1 MAKSI
6 KANYLF
12 NLINSGSQLLFP
24 LITFP
29 YASRIM
35 MADGI
40 GQVNFFQSIISYIS
54 LFTCLGIPMYAI
66 REVAKVRDNPEK
78 MTRITVEI
86 LLLHAFLTLLG
97 YMAVTVICLTV
108 TKVQTDISLFLLL
121 SSTIF
126 FTAIG
131 CEWFYQ
137 GIEDFKYVAMRGMA
151 VKIISVVLLFLLVKS
166 KEDILWY
173 GVYSVF
179 GVLGGNIFNFI
190 RLRKYLRKNTFKF
203 RELHPF
209 RHMKPALHIFAF
221 NVIVS
226 IYLQL
231 NNVLL
236 GFMKGA
242 EFVGYFTAATKILVI
257 TMSISS
263 SLGAVMMP
271 RTSNLIAENKLDEF
285 KVLIQKSY
293 DFILALTIPLSIGLI
308 FTSNSAIL
316 MLCGDGF
323 APAVLTSQIVAFNI
337 LMVGISNV
345 IGMQVLYPI
354 GKINIVILC
363 TFIGAMVN
371 VLLNICL
378 IPYYGHNGTALA
390 YLLAET
396 TVMASMLF
404 IGHKYVPIRFFKKEY
419 LHYLLGSVV
428 MGISL
433 YGILL
438 MDLSNAITLITMIM
452 VGVGVYGSVLLLLR
466 NHLGLMVLEW
476 GRKNLRNKISHDGM
490 FK

>member
-1 MAKSI
+1 MAKSV

-12 NLINSGSQLLFP
+12 NLINSASQLLFP

-97 YMAVTVICLTV
+97 YMAVAVICLTV
-108 TKVQTDISLFLLL
+108 TKVQTDIPLFLLL
-121 SSTIF
+121 SATIF

-137 GIEDFKYVAMRGMA
+137 GIEDFKYVAIRGLL
-151 VKIISVVLLFLLVKS
+151 VKLLSVVLLFLFVKT

-173 GVYSVF
+173 GAYTVL

-190 RLRKYLRKNTFKF
+190 RLRKYLHRDVIDF
-203 RELHPF
+203 RALHPL
-209 RHMKPALHIFAF
+209 RHLKPALHVFAL
-221 NVIVS
+221 NVVIS

-236 GFMKGA
+236 GFMKDA
-242 EFVGYFTAATKILVI
+242 EAVGYFTAATKIMMI

-263 SLGAVMMP
+263 SLGAVIMP
-271 RTSNLIAENKLDEF
+271 RTSNLIAEGRMDEF
-285 KVLIQKSY
+285 RILIQKSY
-293 DFILALTIPLSIGLI
+293 DFVLALAMPLTVGLI
-308 FTSNSAIL
+308 FTSPSIIL
-316 MLCGDGF
+316 LLSGEGF
-323 APAVLTSQIVAFNI
+323 APAVLTSQIVASNI
-337 LMVGISNV
+337 LMVGLSGVMGI
-345 IGMQVLYPI
+345 QVLYPL

-363 TFIGAMVN
+363 TLIGAAVNVFFN
-371 VLLNICL
+371 VLL
-378 IPYYGHNGTALA
+378 IPRYGHNGTTVA
-390 YLLAET
+390 YMLAEVAV
-396 TVMASMLF
+396 TVSMFL
-404 IGHKYVPIRFFKKEY
+404 IGRKYIPIQFLKKQH
-419 LHYLLGSVV
+419 LHYVGGGIVMGGVLYFISLLGLSI
-428 MGISL
+428 IS
-433 YGILL
+433 
-438 MDLSNAITLITMIM
+438 TLITMICVGIM
-452 VGVGVYGSVLLLLR
+452 VYIIVLLWLKDSI
-466 NHLGLMVLEW
+466 GMVILSIVW
-476 GRKNLRNKISHDGM
+476 RKMKCRC
-490 FK
+490 

>member
-1 MAKSI
+1 MAKSV

-12 NLINSGSQLLFP
+12 NLINSASQLLFP

-97 YMAVTVICLTV
+97 YMAVAVICLTV
-108 TKVQTDISLFLLL
+108 TKVQTDIPLFLLL
-121 SSTIF
+121 SATIF

-137 GIEDFKYVAMRGMA
+137 GIEDFKYVAIRGLL
-151 VKIISVVLLFLLVKS
+151 VKLLSVVLLFLFVKT

-173 GVYSVF
+173 GAYTVL

-190 RLRKYLRKNTFKF
+190 RLRKYLHRDVIDF
-203 RELHPF
+203 RALHPL
-209 RHMKPALHIFAF
+209 RHLKPALHVFAL
-221 NVIVS
+221 NVVIS

-236 GFMKGA
+236 GFMKDA
-242 EFVGYFTAATKILVI
+242 EAVGYFTAATKIMMI

-263 SLGAVMMP
+263 SLGAVIMP
-271 RTSNLIAENKLDEF
+271 RTSNLIAEGRMDEF
-285 KVLIQKSY
+285 RILIQKSY
-293 DFILALTIPLSIGLI
+293 DFVLALAMPLTVGLI
-308 FTSNSAIL
+308 FTSPSIIL
-316 MLCGDGF
+316 LLSGEGF
-323 APAVLTSQIVAFNI
+323 APAVLTSQIVASNI
-337 LMVGISNV
+337 LMVGLSGVMGI
-345 IGMQVLYPI
+345 QVLYPL

-363 TFIGAMVN
+363 TLIGAAVNVFFN
-371 VLLNICL
+371 VLL
-378 IPYYGHNGTALA
+378 IPRYGHNGTAVA
-390 YLLAET
+390 YMLAEVAV
-396 TVMASMLF
+396 TVSMFL
-404 IGHKYVPIRFFKKEY
+404 IGRKYIPIQFLKKQH
-419 LHYLLGSVV
+419 LHYVGGGIVMGGVLYFISLLGLSI
-428 MGISL
+428 IS
-433 YGILL
+433 
-438 MDLSNAITLITMIM
+438 TLITMIWAQLHK
-452 VGVGVYGSVLLLLR
+452 SVA
-466 NHLGLMVLEW
+466 
-476 GRKNLRNKISHDGM
+476 I
-490 FK
+490 

>member
-1 MAKSI
+1 MAKSV

-12 NLINSGSQLLFP
+12 NLINSASQLLFP

-97 YMAVTVICLTV
+97 YMAVAVICLTV
-108 TKVQTDISLFLLL
+108 TKVQTDIPLFLLL
-121 SSTIF
+121 SATIF

-137 GIEDFKYVAMRGMA
+137 GIEDFKYVAIRGWW
-151 VKIISVVLLFLLVKS
+151 VKLLSVVLLFLFVKT

-173 GVYSVF
+173 GAYTVL

-190 RLRKYLRKNTFKF
+190 RLRKYLHRDVIDF
-203 RELHPF
+203 RALHPL
-209 RHMKPALHIFAF
+209 RHLKPALHVFAL
-221 NVIVS
+221 NVVIS

-236 GFMKGA
+236 GFMKDA
-242 EFVGYFTAATKILVI
+242 EAVGYFTAATKIMMI

-263 SLGAVMMP
+263 SLGAVIMP
-271 RTSNLIAENKLDEF
+271 RTSNLIAEGRMDEF
-285 KVLIQKSY
+285 RILIQKSY
-293 DFILALTIPLSIGLI
+293 DFVLALAMPLTVGLI
-308 FTSNSAIL
+308 FTSPSIIL
-316 MLCGDGF
+316 LLSGEGF
-323 APAVLTSQIVAFNI
+323 APAVLTSQIVASNI
-337 LMVGISNV
+337 LMVGLSGVMGI
-345 IGMQVLYPI
+345 QVLYPL

-363 TFIGAMVN
+363 TLIGAAVNVFFN
-371 VLLNICL
+371 VLL
-378 IPYYGHNGTALA
+378 IPRYGHNGTAVA
-390 YLLAET
+390 YMLAEVAV
-396 TVMASMLF
+396 TVSMFL
-404 IGHKYVPIRFFKKEY
+404 IGRKYIPIQFLKKQH
-419 LHYLLGSVV
+419 LHYVGGCIVMGGVLYFISLLGLSI
-428 MGISL
+428 IS
-433 YGILL
+433 
-438 MDLSNAITLITMIM
+438 TLITMICVGIM
-452 VGVGVYGSVLLLLR
+452 VYIIVLLWLKDSI
-466 NHLGLMVLEW
+466 GMVILSIVW
-476 GRKNLRNKISHDGM
+476 RKMKCRC
-490 FK
+490 

>member
-1 MAKSI
+1 MAKSV

-12 NLINSGSQLLFP
+12 NLINSASQLLFP

-97 YMAVTVICLTV
+97 YMAVAVICLTV
-108 TKVQTDISLFLLL
+108 TKVQTDIPLFLLL
-121 SSTIF
+121 SATIF

-137 GIEDFKYVAMRGMA
+137 GIEDFKYVAIRGLL
-151 VKIISVVLLFLLVKS
+151 VKLLSVVLLFLFVKT

-173 GVYSVF
+173 GAYTVL

-190 RLRKYLRKNTFKF
+190 RLRKYLHRDVIDF
-203 RELHPF
+203 RALHPL
-209 RHMKPALHIFAF
+209 RHLKPALHVFAL
-221 NVIVS
+221 NVVIS

-236 GFMKGA
+236 GFMKDA
-242 EFVGYFTAATKILVI
+242 EAVGYFTAATKIMMI

-263 SLGAVMMP
+263 SLGAVIMP
-271 RTSNLIAENKLDEF
+271 RTSNLIAEGRMDEF
-285 KVLIQKSY
+285 RILIQKSY
-293 DFILALTIPLSIGLI
+293 DFVLALAMPLTVGLI
-308 FTSNSAIL
+308 FTSPSIIL
-316 MLCGDGF
+316 LLSGEGF
-323 APAVLTSQIVAFNI
+323 APAVLTSQIVASNI
-337 LMVGISNV
+337 LMVGLSGVMGI
-345 IGMQVLYPI
+345 QVLYPL

-363 TFIGAMVN
+363 TLIGAAVNVFFN
-371 VLLNICL
+371 VLL
-378 IPYYGHNGTALA
+378 IPRYGHNGTAVA
-390 YLLAET
+390 YMLAEVAV
-396 TVMASMLF
+396 TVSMFL
-404 IGHKYVPIRFFKKEY
+404 IGRKYIPIQFLKKQH
-419 LHYLLGSVV
+419 LHYVGGGIVMGGVLYFISLLGLSI
-428 MGISL
+428 IS
-433 YGILL
+433 
-438 MDLSNAITLITMIM
+438 TLITMICVGIM
-452 VGVGVYGSVLLLLR
+452 VYIIV
-466 NHLGLMVLEW
+466 W
-476 GRKNLRNKISHDGM
+476 RKMKCRC
-490 FK
+490 

>member
-1 MAKSI
+1 MAKSV

-12 NLINSGSQLLFP
+12 NLINSASQLLFP

-97 YMAVTVICLTV
+97 YMAVAVICLTV
-108 TKVQTDISLFLLL
+108 TKVQTDIPLFLLL
-121 SSTIF
+121 SATIF

-137 GIEDFKYVAMRGMA
+137 GIEDFKYVAIRGLL
-151 VKIISVVLLFLLVKS
+151 VKLLSVVLLFLFVKT

-173 GVYSVF
+173 GAYTVL

-190 RLRKYLRKNTFKF
+190 RLRKYLHRDVIDF
-203 RELHPF
+203 RALHPL
-209 RHMKPALHIFAF
+209 RHLKPALHVFAL
-221 NVIVS
+221 NVVIS

-236 GFMKGA
+236 GFMKDA
-242 EFVGYFTAATKILVI
+242 EAVGYFTAATKIMMI

-263 SLGAVMMP
+263 SLGAVIMP
-271 RTSNLIAENKLDEF
+271 RTSNLIAEGRMDEF
-285 KVLIQKSY
+285 RILIQKSY
-293 DFILALTIPLSIGLI
+293 DFVLALAMPLTVGLI
-308 FTSNSAIL
+308 FTSPSIIL
-316 MLCGDGF
+316 LLSGEGF
-323 APAVLTSQIVAFNI
+323 APAVLTSQIVASNI
-337 LMVGISNV
+337 LMVGLSGVMGI
-345 IGMQVLYPI
+345 QVLYPF

-363 TFIGAMVN
+363 TLIGAAVNVFFN
-371 VLLNICL
+371 VLL
-378 IPYYGHNGTALA
+378 IPRYGHNGTAVA
-390 YLLAET
+390 YMLAEVAV
-396 TVMASMLF
+396 TVSMFL
-404 IGHKYVPIRFFKKEY
+404 IGRKYIPIQFLKKQH
-419 LHYLLGSVV
+419 LHYVGGGIVMGGVLYFISLLGLSI
-428 MGISL
+428 IS
-433 YGILL
+433 
-438 MDLSNAITLITMIM
+438 TLITMICVGIM
-452 VGVGVYGSVLLLLR
+452 VYIIVLLWLKDSI
-466 NHLGLMVLEW
+466 GMVILSIVW
-476 GRKNLRNKISHDGM
+476 RKMKCRC
-490 FK
+490 

>member
-1 MAKSI
+1 MAKSV

-12 NLINSGSQLLFP
+12 NLINSASQLLFP

-97 YMAVTVICLTV
+97 YMAVAVICLTV
-108 TKVQTDISLFLLL
+108 TKVQTDIPLFLLL
-121 SSTIF
+121 SATIF

-137 GIEDFKYVAMRGMA
+137 GIEDFKYVAIRGLL
-151 VKIISVVLLFLLVKS
+151 VKLLSVVLLFLFVKT

-173 GVYSVF
+173 GAYTVL

-190 RLRKYLRKNTFKF
+190 RLRKYLHRDVIDF
-203 RELHPF
+203 RALHPL
-209 RHMKPALHIFAF
+209 RHLKPALHVFAL
-221 NVIVS
+221 NVVIS

-236 GFMKGA
+236 GFMKDA
-242 EFVGYFTAATKILVI
+242 EAVGYFTAATKIMMI

-263 SLGAVMMP
+263 SLGAVIMP
-271 RTSNLIAENKLDEF
+271 RTSNLIAEGRMDEF
-285 KVLIQKSY
+285 RILIQKSY
-293 DFILALTIPLSIGLI
+293 DFVLALAMPLTVCFI
-308 FTSNSAIL
+308 FTSPSIIL
-316 MLCGDGF
+316 LLSGEGF
-323 APAVLTSQIVAFNI
+323 APAVLTSQIVASNI
-337 LMVGISNV
+337 LMVGLSGVMGI
-345 IGMQVLYPI
+345 QVLYPL

-363 TFIGAMVN
+363 TLIGAAVNVFFN
-371 VLLNICL
+371 VLL
-378 IPYYGHNGTALA
+378 IPRYGHNGTAVA
-390 YLLAET
+390 YMLAEVAV
-396 TVMASMLF
+396 TVSMFL
-404 IGHKYVPIRFFKKEY
+404 IGRKYIPIQFLKKQH
-419 LHYLLGSVV
+419 LHYVGGGIVMGGVLYFISLLGLSI
-428 MGISL
+428 IS
-433 YGILL
+433 
-438 MDLSNAITLITMIM
+438 TLITMICVGIM
-452 VGVGVYGSVLLLLR
+452 VYIIVLLWLKDSI
-466 NHLGLMVLEW
+466 GMVILSIVW
-476 GRKNLRNKISHDGM
+476 RKMKCRC
-490 FK
+490 

>member
-1 MAKSI
+1 MAKSV

-12 NLINSGSQLLFP
+12 NLINSASQLLFP

-97 YMAVTVICLTV
+97 YMAVAVICLTV
-108 TKVQTDISLFLLL
+108 TKVQTDIPLFLLL
-121 SSTIF
+121 SATIF

-137 GIEDFKYVAMRGMA
+137 GIEDFKYVAIRGLL
-151 VKIISVVLLFLLVKS
+151 VKLLSVVLLFLFVKT

-173 GVYSVF
+173 GAYTVL

-190 RLRKYLRKNTFKF
+190 RLRKYLHRDVIDF
-203 RELHPF
+203 RALHPL
-209 RHMKPALHIFAF
+209 RHLKPALHVFAL
-221 NVIVS
+221 NVVIS

-236 GFMKGA
+236 GFMKDA
-242 EFVGYFTAATKILVI
+242 EAVGYFTAATKIMMI

-263 SLGAVMMP
+263 SLGAVIMP
-271 RTSNLIAENKLDEF
+271 RTSNLIAEGRMDEF
-285 KVLIQKSY
+285 RILIQKSY
-293 DFILALTIPLSIGLI
+293 DFVLALAMPLTVGLI
-308 FTSNSAIL
+308 FTSPSIIL
-316 MLCGDGF
+316 LLSGEGF
-323 APAVLTSQIVAFNI
+323 APAVLTSQIVASNI
-337 LMVGISNV
+337 LMVGLSGVMGI
-345 IGMQVLYPI
+345 QVLYPL

-363 TFIGAMVN
+363 TLIGAAVNVFFN
-371 VLLNICL
+371 VLL
-378 IPYYGHNGTALA
+378 IPRYGHNGTAVA
-390 YLLAET
+390 YMLAEVAV
-396 TVMASMLF
+396 TVSMFL
-404 IGHKYVPIRFFKKEY
+404 IGRKYIPIQFLKKQH
-419 LHYLLGSVV
+419 LHYV
-428 MGISL
+428 
-433 YGILL
+433 
-438 MDLSNAITLITMIM
+438 
-452 VGVGVYGSVLLLLR
+452 
-466 NHLGLMVLEW
+466 
-476 GRKNLRNKISHDGM
+476 
-490 FK
+490 

>member
-1 MAKSI
+1 MAKSV

-12 NLINSGSQLLFP
+12 NLINSASQLLFP

-97 YMAVTVICLTV
+97 YMAVAVICLTV
-108 TKVQTDISLFLLL
+108 TKVQTDIPLFLLL
-121 SSTIF
+121 SATIF

-137 GIEDFKYVAMRGMA
+137 GIEDFKYVAIRGLL
-151 VKIISVVLLFLLVKS
+151 VKLLSVVLLFLFVKT

-173 GVYSVF
+173 GAYTVL

-190 RLRKYLRKNTFKF
+190 RLRKYLHRDVIDF
-203 RELHPF
+203 RALHPL
-209 RHMKPALHIFAF
+209 RHLKPALHVFAL
-221 NVIVS
+221 NVVIS

-236 GFMKGA
+236 GFMKDA
-242 EFVGYFTAATKILVI
+242 EAVGYFTAATKIMMI

-263 SLGAVMMP
+263 SLGAVIMP
-271 RTSNLIAENKLDEF
+271 RTSNLIAEGRMDEF
-285 KVLIQKSY
+285 RILIQKSY
-293 DFILALTIPLSIGLI
+293 DFVLALAMPLTVGLI
-308 FTSNSAIL
+308 FTSPSIIL
-316 MLCGDGF
+316 LLSGEGF
-323 APAVLTSQIVAFNI
+323 APAVLTSQIVASNI
-337 LMVGISNV
+337 LMVGLSGVMGI
-345 IGMQVLYPI
+345 QVLYPL

-363 TFIGAMVN
+363 TLIGAAVNVFFN
-371 VLLNICL
+371 VLL
-378 IPYYGHNGTALA
+378 IPRYGHNGTAVA
-390 YLLAET
+390 YMLAEVAV
-396 TVMASMLF
+396 TVSMFL
-404 IGHKYVPIRFFKKEY
+404 IGRKYIPIQFLKKQH
-419 LHYLLGSVV
+419 LHYVGGGIVMGGVLYFISLLGLSI
-428 MGISL
+428 IS
-433 YGILL
+433 
-438 MDLSNAITLITMIM
+438 TLITMICVGIM
-452 VGVGVYGSVLLLLR
+452 VYIIVLLWLKDSI
-466 NHLGLMVLEW
+466 GMVILSIVW
-476 GRKNLRNKISHDGM
+476 RKMKCRC
-490 FK
+490 

>member
-1 MAKSI
+1 MIKSV

-12 NLINSGSQLLFP
+12 NLINSASQLLFP

-97 YMAVTVICLTV
+97 YMAVAVICLTV
-108 TKVQTDISLFLLL
+108 TKVQTDIPLFLLL
-121 SSTIF
+121 SATIF

-137 GIEDFKYVAMRGMA
+137 GIEDFKYVAIRGLL
-151 VKIISVVLLFLLVKS
+151 VKLLSVVLLFLFVKT

-173 GVYSVF
+173 GAYTVL

-190 RLRKYLRKNTFKF
+190 RLRKYLHRDVIDF
-203 RELHPF
+203 RALHPL
-209 RHMKPALHIFAF
+209 RHLKPALHVFAL
-221 NVIVS
+221 NVVIS

-236 GFMKGA
+236 GFMKDA
-242 EFVGYFTAATKILVI
+242 EAVGYFTAATKIMMI

-263 SLGAVMMP
+263 SLGAVIMP
-271 RTSNLIAENKLDEF
+271 RTSNLIAEGRMDEF
-285 KVLIQKSY
+285 RILIQKSY
-293 DFILALTIPLSIGLI
+293 DFVLALAMPLTVGLI
-308 FTSNSAIL
+308 FTSPSIIL
-316 MLCGDGF
+316 LLSGEGF
-323 APAVLTSQIVAFNI
+323 APAVLTSQIVASNI
-337 LMVGISNV
+337 LMVGLSGVMGI
-345 IGMQVLYPI
+345 QVLYPL

-363 TFIGAMVN
+363 TLIGAAVNVFFN
-371 VLLNICL
+371 VLL
-378 IPYYGHNGTALA
+378 IPRYGHNGTAVA
-390 YLLAET
+390 YMLAEVAV
-396 TVMASMLF
+396 TVSMFL
-404 IGHKYVPIRFFKKEY
+404 IGRKYIPIQFLKKQH
-419 LHYLLGSVV
+419 LHYVGGGIVMGGVLYFISLLGLSI
-428 MGISL
+428 IS
-433 YGILL
+433 
-438 MDLSNAITLITMIM
+438 TLITMICVGIM
-452 VGVGVYGSVLLLLR
+452 VYIIVLLWLKDSI
-466 NHLGLMVLEW
+466 GMVILSIVW
-476 GRKNLRNKISHDGM
+476 RKMKCRC
-490 FK
+490 

>member
-1 MAKSI
+1 MAKSV

-12 NLINSGSQLLFP
+12 NLINSASQLLFP

-97 YMAVTVICLTV
+97 YMAVAVICLTV
-108 TKVQTDISLFLLL
+108 TKVQTDIPLFLLL
-121 SSTIF
+121 SATIF

-137 GIEDFKYVAMRGMA
+137 GIEDFKYVAIRGLL
-151 VKIISVVLLFLLVKS
+151 VKLLSVVLLFLFVKT

-173 GVYSVF
+173 GAYTVL

-190 RLRKYLRKNTFKF
+190 RLRKYLHRDVIDF
-203 RELHPF
+203 RALHPL
-209 RHMKPALHIFAF
+209 RHLKPALHVFAL
-221 NVIVS
+221 NVVIS

-236 GFMKGA
+236 GFMKDA
-242 EFVGYFTAATKILVI
+242 EAVGYFTAATKIMMI

-263 SLGAVMMP
+263 SLGAVIMP
-271 RTSNLIAENKLDEF
+271 RTSNLIAEGRMDEF
-285 KVLIQKSY
+285 RILIQKSY
-293 DFILALTIPLSIGLI
+293 DFVLALAMPLTVGLI
-308 FTSNSAIL
+308 FTSPSIIL
-316 MLCGDGF
+316 LLSGEGF
-323 APAVLTSQIVAFNI
+323 APAVLTSQIVASNI
-337 LMVGISNV
+337 LMVGLSGVMGI
-345 IGMQVLYPI
+345 QVLYPL

-363 TFIGAMVN
+363 TLIGAAVNVFFN
-371 VLLNICL
+371 VLL
-378 IPYYGHNGTALA
+378 IPRYGHNGTAVA
-390 YLLAET
+390 YMLAEVAV
-396 TVMASMLF
+396 TVSMFL
-404 IGHKYVPIRFFKKEY
+404 IGRKYIPIQFLKKQH
-419 LHYLLGSVV
+419 LHYVGGGIVMGGVLYFISLLGLSI
-428 MGISL
+428 IS
-433 YGILL
+433 
-438 MDLSNAITLITMIM
+438 TLITMICVGIM
-452 VGVGVYGSVLLLLR
+452 VYIIVLLWLKDSI
-466 NHLGLMVLEW
+466 GMVILSIVW
-476 GRKNLRNKISHDGM
+476 RKMRCRC
-490 FK
+490 

>member
-1 MAKSI
+1 MAKSV

-12 NLINSGSQLLFP
+12 NLINSASQLLFP

-97 YMAVTVICLTV
+97 YMAVAVICLTV
-108 TKVQTDISLFLLL
+108 TKVQTDIPLFLLL
-121 SSTIF
+121 SATIF

-137 GIEDFKYVAMRGMA
+137 GIEDFKYVAIRGLL
-151 VKIISVVLLFLLVKS
+151 VKLLSVVLLFLFVKT

-173 GVYSVF
+173 GAYTVL

-190 RLRKYLRKNTFKF
+190 RLRKYLHRDVIDF
-203 RELHPF
+203 RALHPL
-209 RHMKPALHIFAF
+209 RHLKPALHVFAL
-221 NVIVS
+221 NVVIS

-236 GFMKGA
+236 GFMKDA
-242 EFVGYFTAATKILVI
+242 EAVGYFTAATKIMMI

-263 SLGAVMMP
+263 SLGAVIMP
-271 RTSNLIAENKLDEF
+271 RTSNLIAEGRMDEF
-285 KVLIQKSY
+285 RILIQKSY
-293 DFILALTIPLSIGLI
+293 DFVLALAMPLTVGLI
-308 FTSNSAIL
+308 FTSPSIIL
-316 MLCGDGF
+316 LLSGEGF
-323 APAVLTSQIVAFNI
+323 APAVLTSQIVASNI
-337 LMVGISNV
+337 LMVGLSGVMGI
-345 IGMQVLYPI
+345 QVLYPL

-363 TFIGAMVN
+363 TLIGAAVNVFFN
-371 VLLNICL
+371 VLL
-378 IPYYGHNGTALA
+378 IPRYGHNGTAGA
-390 YLLAET
+390 YMLAEVAV
-396 TVMASMLF
+396 TVSMFL
-404 IGHKYVPIRFFKKEY
+404 IGRKYIPIQFLKKQH
-419 LHYLLGSVV
+419 LHYVGGGIVMGGVLYFISLLGLSI
-428 MGISL
+428 IS
-433 YGILL
+433 
-438 MDLSNAITLITMIM
+438 TLITMICVGIM
-452 VGVGVYGSVLLLLR
+452 VYIIVLLWLKDSI
-466 NHLGLMVLEW
+466 GMVILSIVW
-476 GRKNLRNKISHDGM
+476 RKMKCRC
-490 FK
+490 

>member
-1 MAKSI
+1 MAKSV

-12 NLINSGSQLLFP
+12 NLINSASQLLFP

-97 YMAVTVICLTV
+97 YMAVAVICLTV
-108 TKVQTDISLFLLL
+108 TKVQTDIPLFLLL
-121 SSTIF
+121 SATIF

-137 GIEDFKYVAMRGMA
+137 GIEDFKYVAIRGLL
-151 VKIISVVLLFLLVKS
+151 VKLLSVVLLFLFVKT

-173 GVYSVF
+173 GAYTVL

-190 RLRKYLRKNTFKF
+190 RLRKYLHRDVIDF
-203 RELHPF
+203 RALHPL
-209 RHMKPALHIFAF
+209 RHLKPALHVFAL
-221 NVIVS
+221 NVVIS

-236 GFMKGA
+236 GFMKDA
-242 EFVGYFTAATKILVI
+242 EAVGYFTAATKIMMI

-263 SLGAVMMP
+263 SLGAVIMP
-271 RTSNLIAENKLDEF
+271 RTSNLIAEGRMDEF
-285 KVLIQKSY
+285 RILIQKSY
-293 DFILALTIPLSIGLI
+293 DFVLALAMPLTVGLI
-308 FTSNSAIL
+308 FTSPSIIL
-316 MLCGDGF
+316 LLSGEGF
-323 APAVLTSQIVAFNI
+323 APAVLTSQIVASNI
-337 LMVGISNV
+337 LMVGLSGVMGI
-345 IGMQVLYPI
+345 QVLYPL

-363 TFIGAMVN
+363 TLIGAAVNVFFN
-371 VLLNICL
+371 VLL
-378 IPYYGHNGTALA
+378 IPRYGHNGTAVA
-390 YLLAET
+390 YMLAEVAV
-396 TVMASMLF
+396 TVSMFL
-404 IGHKYVPIRFFKKEY
+404 IGRKYIPIQFLKKQH
-419 LHYLLGSVV
+419 LHYVGGGIVMGGVLYFISLLGLSI
-428 MGISL
+428 IS
-433 YGILL
+433 
-438 MDLSNAITLITMIM
+438 TLITMIC
-452 VGVGVYGSVLLLLR
+452 VGIMAQLHKSVA
-466 NHLGLMVLEW
+466 
-476 GRKNLRNKISHDGM
+476 I
-490 FK
+490 

>member
-1 MAKSI
+1 MAKSV

-12 NLINSGSQLLFP
+12 NLINSASQLLFP

-97 YMAVTVICLTV
+97 YMAVAVICLTV
-108 TKVQTDISLFLLL
+108 TKVQTDIPLFLLL
-121 SSTIF
+121 SATIF

-137 GIEDFKYVAMRGMA
+137 GIEDFKYVAIRGLL
-151 VKIISVVLLFLLVKS
+151 VKLLSVVLLFLFVKT

-173 GVYSVF
+173 GAYTVL

-190 RLRKYLRKNTFKF
+190 RLRKYLHRDVIDF
-203 RELHPF
+203 RALHPL
-209 RHMKPALHIFAF
+209 RHLKPALHVFAL
-221 NVIVS
+221 NVVIS

-236 GFMKGA
+236 GFMKDA
-242 EFVGYFTAATKILVI
+242 EAVGYFTAATKIMMI

-263 SLGAVMMP
+263 SLGAVIMP
-271 RTSNLIAENKLDEF
+271 RTSNLIAEGRMDEF
-285 KVLIQKSY
+285 RILIQKSY
-293 DFILALTIPLSIGLI
+293 DFVLALAMPLTVGLI
-308 FTSNSAIL
+308 FTSPSIIL
-316 MLCGDGF
+316 LLSGEGF
-323 APAVLTSQIVAFNI
+323 APAVLTSQIVASNI
-337 LMVGISNV
+337 LMVGLSGVMGI
-345 IGMQVLYPI
+345 QVLYPL

-363 TFIGAMVN
+363 TLIGAAVNVFFN
-371 VLLNICL
+371 VLL
-378 IPYYGHNGTALA
+378 IPRYGHNGTAVA
-390 YLLAET
+390 YMLAEVAV
-396 TVMASMLF
+396 TVSMFL
-404 IGHKYVPIRFFKKEY
+404 IGRKYIPIQFLKKQH
-419 LHYLLGSVV
+419 LHYVGGGIVMGGVLYFISLLGLSI
-428 MGISL
+428 IS
-433 YGILL
+433 
-438 MDLSNAITLITMIM
+438 TLITMICVGIM
-452 VGVGVYGSVLLLLR
+452 VYIIVLL
-466 NHLGLMVLEW
+466 
-476 GRKNLRNKISHDGM
+476 
-490 FK
+490 

>member
-1 MAKSI
+1 MAKSV

-12 NLINSGSQLLFP
+12 NLINSASQLLFP

-66 REVAKVRDNPEK
+66 REVAKVRHNPEK

-97 YMAVTVICLTV
+97 YMAVAVICLTV
-108 TKVQTDISLFLLL
+108 TKVQTDIPLFLLL
-121 SSTIF
+121 SATIF

-137 GIEDFKYVAMRGMA
+137 GIEDFKYVAVRGLL
-151 VKIISVVLLFLLVKS
+151 VKLFSVVLLFLLVKT

-173 GVYSVF
+173 GAYTVL

-190 RLRKYLRKNTFKF
+190 RLRKYLHRDVINV
-203 RELHPF
+203 RALHPL
-209 RHMKPALHIFAF
+209 RHLKPALHVFAL
-221 NVIVS
+221 NVVIS

-236 GFMKGA
+236 GFMKDA
-242 EFVGYFTAATKILVI
+242 EAVGYFTAATKIMMI

-263 SLGAVMMP
+263 SLGAVIMP
-271 RTSNLIAENKLDEF
+271 RTSNLIAEGRMDEF
-285 KVLIQKSY
+285 RILIQKSY
-293 DFILALTIPLSIGLI
+293 DFVLALAMPLTVGLI
-308 FTSNSAIL
+308 FTSPSVIL
-316 MLCGDGF
+316 LLSGKGF

-337 LMVGISNV
+337 LMVGLSGVMGI
-345 IGMQVLYPI
+345 QVLYPL

-363 TFIGAMVN
+363 TLIGAAVNVFLN
-371 VLLNICL
+371 VLL
-378 IPYYGHNGTALA
+378 IPRYGHNGTAVA
-390 YLLAET
+390 YMLAEVAVT
-396 TVMASMLF
+396 VSMFLIGRKYIPIQFFKRRHLNYVLGSIVMALCLYF
-404 IGHKYVPIRFFKKEY
+404 
-419 LHYLLGSVV
+419 
-428 MGISL
+428 ISL
-433 YGILL
+433 FGLANVI
-438 MDLSNAITLITMIM
+438 MLIIM
-452 VGVGVYGSVLLLLR
+452 MVVGVIMYACVELILKDPIGVFFWETIKS
-466 NHLGLMVLEW
+466 HL
-476 GRKNLRNKISHDGM
+476 NKIKI
-490 FK
+490 FL

>member
-1 MAKSI
+1 MAKSV

-12 NLINSGSQLLFP
+12 NLMNSASQLLFP

-97 YMAVTVICLTV
+97 YMAVAVICLTV
-108 TKVQTDISLFLLL
+108 TKVQTDIPLFLLL
-121 SSTIF
+121 SATIF

-137 GIEDFKYVAMRGMA
+137 GIEDFKYVAIRGLL
-151 VKIISVVLLFLLVKS
+151 VKLLSVVLLFLFVKT

-173 GVYSVF
+173 GAYTVL

-190 RLRKYLRKNTFKF
+190 RLRKYLHRDVIDF
-203 RELHPF
+203 RALHPL
-209 RHMKPALHIFAF
+209 RHLKPALHVFAL
-221 NVIVS
+221 NVVIS

-236 GFMKGA
+236 GFMKDA
-242 EFVGYFTAATKILVI
+242 EAVGYFTAATKIMMI

-263 SLGAVMMP
+263 SLGAVIMP
-271 RTSNLIAENKLDEF
+271 RTSNLIAEGRMDEF
-285 KVLIQKSY
+285 RILIQKSY
-293 DFILALTIPLSIGLI
+293 DFVLALAMPLTVGLI
-308 FTSNSAIL
+308 FTSPSIIL
-316 MLCGDGF
+316 LLSGEGF
-323 APAVLTSQIVAFNI
+323 APAVLTSQIVASNI
-337 LMVGISNV
+337 LMVGLSGVMGI
-345 IGMQVLYPI
+345 QVLYPL

-363 TFIGAMVN
+363 TLIGAAVNVFFN
-371 VLLNICL
+371 VLL
-378 IPYYGHNGTALA
+378 IPRYGHNGTAVA
-390 YLLAET
+390 YMLAEVAV
-396 TVMASMLF
+396 TVSMFL
-404 IGHKYVPIRFFKKEY
+404 IGRKYIPIQFLKKQH
-419 LHYLLGSVV
+419 LHYVGGGIVMGGVLYFISLLGLSI
-428 MGISL
+428 IS
-433 YGILL
+433 
-438 MDLSNAITLITMIM
+438 TLITMTCVCIM
-452 VGVGVYGSVLLLLR
+452 VYIIVLLWLKDSI
-466 NHLGLMVLEW
+466 GMVILSIVW
-476 GRKNLRNKISHDGM
+476 RKMKCRC
-490 FK
+490 

>member
-1 MAKSI
+1 MTKSV

-12 NLINSGSQLLFP
+12 NLINSASQLLFP

-97 YMAVTVICLTV
+97 YMTVAVICLTV
-108 TKVQTDISLFLLL
+108 TKVQTDIPLFLLL
-121 SSTIF
+121 SATIF

-137 GIEDFKYVAMRGMA
+137 GIEDFKYVAVRGLL
-151 VKIISVVLLFLLVKS
+151 VKLLSVVLLFLLVKT

-173 GVYSVF
+173 GAYSVL

-190 RLRKYLRKNTFKF
+190 RLRKYLH
-203 RELHPF
+203 REVIDVRALHPL
-209 RHMKPALHIFAF
+209 RHLKPALHVFAL
-221 NVIVS
+221 NVVIS

-236 GFMKGA
+236 GFMKDA
-242 EFVGYFTAATKILVI
+242 EAVGYFTAATKIMMI

-263 SLGAVMMP
+263 SLGAVIMP
-271 RTSNLIAENKLDEF
+271 RTSNLIAEGRMDEF
-285 KVLIQKSY
+285 RTLIQKSY
-293 DFILALTIPLSIGLI
+293 DFVLALAMPLTVGLI
-308 FTSNSAIL
+308 FTSPSVIL
-316 MLCGDGF
+316 LLSGEGF
-323 APAVLTSQIVAFNI
+323 APAVLTSQIVASNI
-337 LMVGISNV
+337 LMVGLSGVMGI
-345 IGMQVLYPI
+345 QVLYPL

-363 TFIGAMVN
+363 TLIGAAVNVFLN
-371 VLLNICL
+371 VLL
-378 IPYYGHNGTALA
+378 IPRYGHNGTAVA
-390 YLLAET
+390 YMLAEVAV
-396 TVMASMLF
+396 TVSMFL
-404 IGHKYVPIRFFKKEY
+404 IGRKYIPIQFLKKQH
-419 LHYLLGSVV
+419 LHYVGGGIVMGGFLYFISLLG
-428 MGISL
+428 
-433 YGILL
+433 
-438 MDLSNAITLITMIM
+438 LSNISTLITMICVGIM
-452 VGVGVYGSVLLLLR
+452 VYIIVLLWLKDSI
-466 NHLGLMVLEW
+466 GMVILSIVW
-476 GRKNLRNKISHDGM
+476 RKMKCRC
-490 FK
+490 

>member
-1 MAKSI
+1 MAKSV

-12 NLINSGSQLLFP
+12 NLINSASQLLFP

-97 YMAVTVICLTV
+97 YMAVAVICLTV
-108 TKVQTDISLFLLL
+108 TKVQTDIPLFLLL
-121 SSTIF
+121 SATIF

-137 GIEDFKYVAMRGMA
+137 GIEDFKYVAIRGLL
-151 VKIISVVLLFLLVKS
+151 VKLLSVVLLFLFVKT

-173 GVYSVF
+173 GAYTVL

-190 RLRKYLRKNTFKF
+190 RLRKYLHRDVIDF
-203 RELHPF
+203 RALHPL
-209 RHMKPALHIFAF
+209 RHLKPALHVFAL
-221 NVIVS
+221 NVVIS

-236 GFMKGA
+236 GFMKDA
-242 EFVGYFTAATKILVI
+242 EAVGYFTAATKIMMI

-263 SLGAVMMP
+263 SLGAVIMP
-271 RTSNLIAENKLDEF
+271 RTSNLIAEGRMDEF
-285 KVLIQKSY
+285 RILIQKSY
-293 DFILALTIPLSIGLI
+293 DFVLALAMPLTVGLI
-308 FTSNSAIL
+308 FTSPSIIL
-316 MLCGDGF
+316 LLSGEGF
-323 APAVLTSQIVAFNI
+323 APAVLTSQIVASNI
-337 LMVGISNV
+337 LMVGLSGVMGI
-345 IGMQVLYPI
+345 QVLYPL

-363 TFIGAMVN
+363 TLIGAAVNVFFN
-371 VLLNICL
+371 VLL
-378 IPYYGHNGTALA
+378 IPRYGHNGTAVA
-390 YLLAET
+390 YMLAEVAV
-396 TVMASMLF
+396 TVSMFL
-404 IGHKYVPIRFFKKEY
+404 IGRKYIPIQFLKKQH
-419 LHYLLGSVV
+419 LHYVGGGIVMGGVLYFISLLGLSI
-428 MGISL
+428 IS
-433 YGILL
+433 
-438 MDLSNAITLITMIM
+438 TLITMICVGIM
-452 VGVGVYGSVLLLLR
+452 VYIIVLLWLKDSI
-466 NHLGLMVLEW
+466 GMVNIIYCME
-476 GRKNLRNKISHDGM
+476 KNEM
-490 FK
+490 

>member
-12 NLINSGSQLLFP
+12 NLINSASQLLFP

-40 GQVNFFQSIISYIS
+40 GQVNFFQSISSYIS

-97 YMAVTVICLTV
+97 YMAVAVICLTV
-108 TKVQTDISLFLLL
+108 TKVQTDIPLFLLL
-121 SSTIF
+121 SATIF

-137 GIEDFKYVAMRGMA
+137 GIEDFKYVAIRGLL
-151 VKIISVVLLFLLVKS
+151 VKLLSVVLLFLFVKT

-173 GVYSVF
+173 GAYTVL

-190 RLRKYLRKNTFKF
+190 RLRKYLHRDVIDF
-203 RELHPF
+203 RALHPL
-209 RHMKPALHIFAF
+209 RHLKPALHVFAL
-221 NVIVS
+221 NVVIS

-236 GFMKGA
+236 GFMKDA
-242 EFVGYFTAATKILVI
+242 EAVGYFTAATKIMMI

-263 SLGAVMMP
+263 SLGAVIMP
-271 RTSNLIAENKLDEF
+271 RTSNLIAEGRMDEF
-285 KVLIQKSY
+285 RILIQKSY
-293 DFILALTIPLSIGLI
+293 DFVLALAMPLTVGLI
-308 FTSNSAIL
+308 FTSPSIIL
-316 MLCGDGF
+316 LLSGEGF
-323 APAVLTSQIVAFNI
+323 APAVLTSQIVASNI
-337 LMVGISNV
+337 LMVGLSGVMGI
-345 IGMQVLYPI
+345 QVLYPL

-363 TFIGAMVN
+363 TLIGAAVNVFFN
-371 VLLNICL
+371 VLL
-378 IPYYGHNGTALA
+378 IPRYGHNGTAVA
-390 YLLAET
+390 YMLAEVAV
-396 TVMASMLF
+396 TVSMFL
-404 IGHKYVPIRFFKKEY
+404 IGRKYIPIQFLKKQH
-419 LHYLLGSVV
+419 LHYVGGGIVMGGVLYFISLLGLSI
-428 MGISL
+428 IS
-433 YGILL
+433 
-438 MDLSNAITLITMIM
+438 TLITMICVGIM
-452 VGVGVYGSVLLLLR
+452 VYIIVLLWLKDSI
-466 NHLGLMVLEW
+466 GMVILSIVW
-476 GRKNLRNKISHDGM
+476 RKMKCRC
-490 FK
+490 